1 MSVTYGPAPGM
12 QDARPWKFTTPN
24 HGNQRLS
31 GALATAT
38 HWSMQG
44 GPREEGLGR
53 QGTLRLLD
61 WLLVP
66 SDPRG
71 IVLLCGYL
79 ASVAFG
85 LVALVNPPG
94 DPIGFAYLAV
104 AVVGYFYIQTRGLT
118 TFLWLLVAA
127 AGAAAWL
134 AGGPAGWIEFAIG
147 LGLAVVALTPLP
159 EQDRRRPSPA
169 VQSSI
174 TAVTSAS
181 QNGGGRG
188 LSLDTFDSS
197 RKVEDSPVRSSA
209 EPEVGGNGNG
219 NGAAQDNADVKPTQV
234 RSPIAI
240 KAIGRL
246 RLLVNER
253 DVTARL
259 NEQPRLEFLFSYL
272 LARAVSGG
280 DASVDRPALADEV
293 APGFPASSQRDR
305 LRKQLYALQGTLG
318 SQLKGLLQVNANRIR
333 LELDGVDTDFGRLSQ
348 MCRLVSRRRSL
359 IDDPLAEQIR
369 NLLDDT
375 GGGEFLS
382 GFSELEH
389 QVTEGRGSAPEV
401 VEAARALIAGQ
412 RADLARALAEHYE
425 ASGHPQA
432 SIAYLRAALVS
443 SPGRQ
448 DLARL
453 LVAAYMRTGQTAL
466 ADEARLE
473 FDLTQEK

>member
-1 MSVTYGPAPGM
+1 MSVTCAPVPGM

-31 GALATAT
+31 GAVATTT

-79 ASVAFG
+79 ASAAFG

-94 DPIGFAYLAV
+94 DPIGFAYVAV

-127 AGAAAWL
+127 GGAAAWL
-134 AGGPAGWIEFAIG
+134 AGGPAGWIEFVIG

-159 EQDRRRPSPA
+159 DEERSRPSPA
-169 VQSSI
+169 VQTSI
-174 TAVTSAS
+174 TAVTSS
-181 QNGGGRG
+181 SRNGGGRG

-209 EPEVGGNGNG
+209 EAEVGG
-219 NGAAQDNADVKPTQV
+219 NGAAQDNADVQLAQV
-234 RSPIAI
+234 RSPLAI
-240 KAIGRL
+240 KGIGRL

-272 LARAVSGG
+272 LARAASGG
-280 DASVDRPALADEV
+280 DASVDRPALAEEV
-293 APGFPASSQRDR
+293 APAFPASSQRDR

-318 SQLKGLLQVNANRIR
+318 SQLKGLLDVSPNRIR
-333 LELDGVDTDFGRLSQ
+333 LELDGVDTDFGRLSE
-348 MCRLVSRRRSL
+348 MCRVVTRRRSL

-389 QVTEGRGSAPEV
+389 QVTEGRSSALEV
-401 VEAARALIAGQ
+401 VEAARELIAGQ

-443 SPGRQ
+443 CPGRQ

>member
-1 MSVTYGPAPGM
+1 MSVTGTPI
-12 QDARPWKFTTPN
+12 QEIHDARPWKFTTPN
-24 HGNQRLS
+24 HGNPRLS
-31 GALATAT
+31 GARATPT

-71 IVLLCGYL
+71 IVLLCGFV
-79 ASVAFG
+79 ASAAFG
-85 LVALVNPPG
+85 LVALLNPPG
-94 DPIGFAYLAV
+94 DPIGLAYLAL
-104 AVVGYFYIQTRGLT
+104 AVVGYFFIQTRGLT
-118 TFLWLLVAA
+118 TFLWLLVAFG
-127 AGAAAWL
+127 GAAAAL
-134 AGGPAGWIEFAIG
+134 AGGSAGWIEFAIG
-147 LGLAVVALTPLP
+147 LALAVVALTPLP
-159 EQDRRRPSPA
+159 EEYRSRPNPT
-169 VQSSI
+169 VQ
-174 TAVTSAS
+174 TSAGDS
-181 QNGGGRG
+181 NGGGGRG

-197 RKVEDSPVRSSA
+197 RKVEDSPIRPSA
-209 EPEVGGNGNG
+209 KPEVRGAG
-219 NGAAQDNADVKPTQV
+219 NGAAQTDAGMLPLQI

-246 RLLVNER
+246 RLLVNDR
-253 DVTARL
+253 DVTKRL

-272 LARAVSGG
+272 LARAASGG
-280 DASVDRPALADEV
+280 DASVDRPALAEEV

-305 LRKQLYALQGTLG
+305 LRKQLYALQATLG
-318 SQLKGLLQVNANRIR
+318 SQLKGLLHVNANRIR
-333 LELDGVDTDFGRLSQ
+333 LELNGVDTDFGRLSEL
-348 MCRLVSRRRSL
+348 CRLVSRRRSL
-359 IDDPLAEQIR
+359 IDDALAEQIR

-389 QVTEGRGSAPEV
+389 QVTEGRSSTAEV
-401 VEAARALIAGQ
+401 VDAARELIAGQ
-412 RADLARALAEHYE
+412 RADLSRALAEYYE

-432 SIAYLRAALVS
+432 SIAYLRTALVGC
-443 SPGRQ
+443 PGRQ

-453 LVAAYMRTGQTAL
+453 LVVAYMRTGQTAL
-466 ADEARLE
+466 ADAARLE